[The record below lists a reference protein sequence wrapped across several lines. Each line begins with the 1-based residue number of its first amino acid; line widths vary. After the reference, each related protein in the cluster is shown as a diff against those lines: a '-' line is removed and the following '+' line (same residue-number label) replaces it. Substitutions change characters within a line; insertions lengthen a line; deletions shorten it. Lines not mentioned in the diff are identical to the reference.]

1 MKITD
6 DILKALQSCI
16 DGVGSAAKFAEKANI
31 KVETIG
37 KYLSRQ
43 TKTIADDTWEQI
55 YPLIRPYL
63 PKDQRASSSNGG
75 GHHKAPELTSNQKI
89 FLDALAELPEDVQ
102 NKKVIEIVELA
113 KQALLKKRSS

>member
-63 PKDQRASSSNGG
+63 PKDQRAPSANG

-113 KQALLKKRSS
+113 KQALQKKRSS

>member
-6 DILKALQSCI
+6 DILKAIQSCI
-16 DGVGSAAKFAEKANI
+16 EGIGSVTKFADKANTN
-31 KVETIG
+31 VETIG
-37 KYLSRQ
+37 KYLSKQ
-43 TKTIADDTWEQI
+43 TKNIADDTWERI

-63 PKDQRASSSNGG
+63 PKDQRTSSSGG

-89 FLDALAELPEDVQ
+89 FLDALAELPEDLQ

-113 KQALLKKRSS
+113 KQELLKKRS